1 LQACAEIAQ
10 GFVGKM
16 VQDEAAYTGIG
27 VDVWQ
32 RLKKISTA
40 PFDVHWQIFGPLDQ
54 VESGHGGGGERG
66 LDFAAQVALA
76 GADFNDPG
84 GTRRLFFEL
93 SHDPSRV
100 AEVKVDPPQIPAA
113 PNGTGIGWIQGIQNF
128 GNDDTIQFT
137 HGLQ

>member
-1 LQACAEIAQ
+1 MGTEIAQ
-10 GFVGKM
+10 RLVGKM
-16 VQDEAAYTGIG
+16 VQDEAADAGIG

-32 RLKKISTA
+32 RLIKISA
-40 PFDVHWQIFGPLDQ
+40 DPLDADRQAGGALDQ
-54 VESGHGGGGERG
+54 VEAGHGGGGERG

-76 GADFNDPG
+76 SADFNDPG

>member
-1 LQACAEIAQ
+1 
-10 GFVGKM
+10 M
-16 VQDEAAYTGIG
+16 VQDEAAHAGIG
-27 VDVWQ
+27 ANIWQ
-32 RLKKISTA
+32 GMKKIPTDPLDA
-40 PFDVHWQIFGPLDQ
+40 ERQVGGALDQ
-54 VESGHGGGGERG
+54 VESGHGGGGERD

-84 GTRRLFFEL
+84 WGRGLCFKL

-113 PNGTGIGWIQGIQNF
+113 PNCSGICRVQGIQNL

-137 HGLQ
+137 HWLQ

>member
-1 LQACAEIAQ
+1 
-10 GFVGKM
+10 M
-16 VQDEAAYTGIG
+16 VQDEAADAGIR
-27 VDVWQ
+27 VDAWQ
-32 RLKKISTA
+32 GLEKIPA
-40 PFDVHWQIFGPLDQ
+40 DPLDADRQVGGPLNQ
-54 VESGHGGGGERG
+54 VETSYGGGGKRG

-76 GADFNDPG
+76 GANFDDPG
-84 GTRRLFFEL
+84 WGRGLFFEL

-113 PNGTGIGWIQGIQNF
+113 PNGSGIARIQRIQNL